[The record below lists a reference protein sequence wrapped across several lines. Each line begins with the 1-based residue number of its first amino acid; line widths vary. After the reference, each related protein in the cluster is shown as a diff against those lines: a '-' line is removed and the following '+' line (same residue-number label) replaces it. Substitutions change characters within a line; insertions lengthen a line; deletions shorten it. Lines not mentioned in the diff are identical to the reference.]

1 MTAARSLSAVE
12 RFRLFWHS
20 LSIDD
25 VAALQIAEREAE
37 HVDET
42 GERPDGEQAERGEN
56 MDFEPKR
63 HCFHID
69 RVRAEREE
77 AAEPRA
83 DRRPVVKAVRVDVQ
97 QRR

>member
-12 RFRLFWHS
+12 RFHLFWHS

-25 VAALQIAEREAE
+25 VAALQVAEREAE
-37 HVDET
+37 YVNET

-63 HCFHID
+63 HRFHIG
-69 RVRAEREE
+69 RVRTECEE
-77 AAEPRA
+77 AAEPRT
-83 DRRPVVKAVRVDVQ
+83 DRRSVVKAM
-97 QRR
+97 